1 MTRHATLGLLIL
13 LIILGYGSLS
23 VNAQTPDPRFEQAET
38 LMRDSVETGDK
49 KKLDEGA
56 AIILELISAKDIDQ
70 KYLADDVQTVAQL
83 YQTSEQPE
91 KSLQWWRKL
100 LVLEPDNWRA
110 WSKIVQCSQAL
121 DKIPER
127 DEARLKVLALN
138 KDGKVDQK
146 MYCREQFRHGE
157 YRAMVMEIFTPDTK
171 LGTEMVF
178 LFRKG
183 ADDEKPER
191 RYTFGELKGDTQIA
205 RELKSIGPDEHL
217 YSVDGFNSEGQWL
230 VTMMKSKP
238 TYEDLRKVVIGDL
251 DKKPFST
258 GTGMKYPKTKG
269 Q

>member
-1 MTRHATLGLLIL
+1 MTRRATLVSLIL
-13 LIILGYGSLS
+13 LTFFGSGNLS
-23 VNAQTPDPRFEQAET
+23 VVAESINPKFEQAET
-38 LMRDSVETGDK
+38 LIRESVETHDK

-56 AIILELISAKDIDQ
+56 AIILELISAKDVDQ

-83 YQTSEQPE
+83 YQSSEQPE
-91 KSLQWWRKL
+91 KSLDWWRKL

-110 WSKIVQCSQAL
+110 WSKVVQCSQAL
-121 DKIPER
+121 DNKSDR
-127 DEARLKVLALN
+127 DAARLKVIALN
-138 KDGKVDQK
+138 QDGKVDQK

-157 YRAMVMEIFTPDTK
+157 YRAMVMEMFAPDTK

-217 YSVDGFNSEGQWL
+217 YSVDGFNQEGQWL

-238 TYEDLRKVVIGDL
+238 TYEELRKVVIGDL

-258 GTGMKYPKTKG
+258 GAGMKYPKTKG

>member
-1 MTRHATLGLLIL
+1 MTRRVALVFLIL
-13 LIILGYGSLS
+13 LITFGFDGSS
-23 VNAQTPDPRFEQAET
+23 VCAESIAPKLEQAET
-38 LMRDSVETGDK
+38 LLRDSVETGDK
-49 KKLDEGA
+49 KKLDDGA
-56 AIILELISAKDIDQ
+56 AIVLELISTKDVDQ

-91 KSLQWWRKL
+91 KSLEWWRKL

-110 WSKIVQCSQAL
+110 WSKVVQCSQTL
-121 DKIPER
+121 DKMSDR

-146 MYCREQFRHGE
+146 MFCREQFRHGE
-157 YRAMVMEIFTPDTK
+157 YRAMVMELFTPDTK
-171 LGTEMVF
+171 LGTELVF

-183 ADDEKPER
+183 SDDEKPDR

-205 RELKSIGPDEHL
+205 RELKSIGPDDHL
-217 YSVDGFNSEGQWL
+217 YSVDGFNAEGQWL

-258 GTGMKYPKTKG
+258 GAGLKYPQAK
-269 Q
+269 